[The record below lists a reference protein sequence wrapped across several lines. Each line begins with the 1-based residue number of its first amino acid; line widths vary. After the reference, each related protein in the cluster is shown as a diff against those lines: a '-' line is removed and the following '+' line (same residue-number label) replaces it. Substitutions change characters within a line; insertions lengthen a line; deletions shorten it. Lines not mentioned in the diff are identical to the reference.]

1 MGPLPK
7 GSRNVHINKSHGPDT
22 NMMKFYVTQNSTTY
36 GRFWDNYKP
45 RQGRHTG
52 TGYKSNFRPSVYY
65 SQRLDEVDNP
75 VMGRICGDNYI
86 TMTTKDFQP
95 YKENTGMEPLPQST
109 HHTGSGF
116 VRQKPITNPTN
127 REVQGVF
134 VDTRAASAPADI
146 LPRGKPLLHK
156 LKPKDPVELEN
167 NGYGPKSMV
176 SETHERFKGQ
186 QGNHLDP
193 NQLTVGPQQDTGFTH
208 SYSVEPV
215 TYQPMSAFKNEQ
227 PGYFTNRPTGISV
240 MKTSFLPT
248 EYPRGKEPLPNLA
261 APSDHDSGF
270 TRERAKPLYVHRR
283 MGDAYD
289 KAGDIPNMKLDKT
302 LKRDPTEFINMHHPD
317 NHSSVSMNVYRG
329 LQNPPP
335 SEAGRL
341 GRTATGQQEASGY
354 SNNSDRFIQTSDDPR
369 RFLTHYMTR
378 FTDITPMG
386 MEREGHCRGGVQQQK
401 PDGFT
406 KSTSVHVNGADI
418 NTTDTLRRLEPYVS
432 RSIKARDVFY
442 DDHLHDA
449 KSQRLTRSALVH

>member
-7 GSRNVHINKSHGPDT
+7 GSRNIHINKSHGPDT
-22 NMMKFYVTQNSTTY
+22 NMMKFYVTQNSTTH

-52 TGYKSNFRPSVYY
+52 TGYKSNFRPAVYY

-75 VMGRICGDNYI
+75 VMGRICGNNYVS
-86 TMTTKDFQP
+86 MTTKDFKP
-95 YKENTGMEPLPQST
+95 YQENSGLEPLPRSAHQT
-109 HHTGSGF
+109 DSGF
-116 VRQKPITNPTN
+116 VRQKPITNPTE
-127 REVQGVF
+127 RE
-134 VDTRAASAPADI
+134 
-146 LPRGKPLLHK
+146 
-156 LKPKDPVELEN
+156 
-167 NGYGPKSMV
+167 GPKSMM
-176 SETHERFKGQ
+176 SETHERFKGLR
-186 QGNHLDP
+186 GNNMDLS
-193 NQLTVGPQQDTGFTH
+193 QLTVGPQEETGFTH

-215 TYQPMSAFKNEQ
+215 TFQPGSAFKNEQ
-227 PGYFTNRPTGISV
+227 PGYFTGRPTGISI

-261 APSDHDSGF
+261 APSEHDSGF

-289 KAGDIPNMKLDKT
+289 KAGDIPSMKLGQT
-302 LKRDPTEFINMHHPD
+302 LKRDPTEYINMQHPD

-329 LQNPPP
+329 QQNPAP

-369 RFLTHYMTR
+369 RFITHYMTR
-378 FTDITPMG
+378 FNDITPMG
-386 MEREGHCRGGVQQQK
+386 MEREGHCRGGVQHQK

-406 KSTSVHVNGADI
+406 KSTAVHGNGADI

-432 RSIKARDVFY
+432 RSIKARDVFF
-442 DDHLHDA
+442 DDHLHDT
-449 KSQRLTRSALVH
+449 KSHRLTMSAVAH